1 MNRANE
7 TGKPYKRT
15 HYCGELRAADEGRE
29 VVLCG
34 WVHKVRDMGHIIF
47 VDVRD
52 REGLIQV
59 VFQSPAAE
67 LNEEGKNLSR
77 PGQHH
82 MLGGTL
88 HNEFVVRVRGR
99 VRRRS
104 AVNKDIPTGE
114 IEVVVEPGGL
124 DILATSKVP
133 PFVVADPPQASEE
146 LRLKYRYLDLR
157 RPKMQRQIRLRHEA
171 ALAAR
176 NYMSRHGY
184 LEIETPILANPTPE
198 GARDFLVPSRMYKG
212 RFYAL
217 PQSPQQFKQTLMVSG
232 FDRYFQIVRCFRDEA
247 LRADRQ
253 LEFTQI
259 DIETSFIDVDDFFA
273 LNEGLMEALFALA
286 GRKVERPFP
295 RLPYAEAMAKYGSDK
310 PDLRVPLEMK
320 DLTAIAGATGS
331 EILKG
336 VIAAG
341 GEVKGL
347 LVPGAGSLSRGQLDK
362 LGDKAKSLGAK
373 GLVWIKKQEGWKS
386 SLKLADVDHEKIWAA
401 LGGADADLA
410 LLIADKSDIA
420 LKALGEIRR
429 TWPSEDPAH
438 KDRLAFCWVT
448 DFPLFEWS
456 EEEGRFVSMHHPF
469 TSPREEDLPLLETE
483 PGRVRAK
490 AYDLVL
496 NGIEVG
502 GGSIRIHEMDVQR
515 RVFTALGLS
524 DKETEEKFGYFLEA
538 LSLGAPPHGGIAHG
552 FDRLVMLLA
561 GEESIREV
569 IPFPKTTGALDLMTG
584 SPSAVDQR
592 QLDELGLKLKG

>member
-1 MNRANE
+1 ML
-7 TGKPYKRT
+7 KRT
-15 HYCGELRAADEGRE
+15 MYCGELRAEHEGRE

-34 WVHKVRDMGHIIF
+34 WVHKTRDMGHLVF

-52 REGLIQV
+52 REGLAQV
-59 VFQSPAAE
+59 VFQSDRPELAE
-67 LNEEGKNLSR
+67 EAKKLR
-77 PGQHH
+77 
-82 MLGGTL
+82 
-88 HNEFVVRVRGR
+88 NEFVVGVRGR

-104 AVNKDIPTGE
+104 AVNKDMPTGE
-114 IEVVVEPGGL
+114 VEVEAAE
-124 DILATSKVP
+124 LAVFAASKVP

-157 RPKMQRQIRLRHEA
+157 RPKMQRHIRLRHEA
-171 ALAAR
+171 ALAVR
-176 NYMSRHGY
+176 NYMSKNGF

-198 GARDFLVPSRMYKG
+198 GARDFLVPSRIYKG

-259 DIETSFIDVDDFFA
+259 DIETSFIDRDDFFA
-273 LNEGLMEALFALA
+273 LNEGLMEALFALV
-286 GRKVERPFP
+286 GRKLDRPFP
-295 RLPYAEAMAKYGSDK
+295 RLPYAEAMEKYGTDK
-310 PDLRVPLEMK
+310 PDLRVPLEMR
-320 DLTAIAGATGS
+320 DLTKVASGTGS
-331 EILKG
+331 EILKAA
-336 VIAAG
+336 VAAG

-362 LGDKAKSLGAK
+362 LGEKAKSLGAK

-386 SLKLADVDHEKIWAA
+386 SLKMADADFERVRAA
-401 LGGADADLA
+401 LGGGDADLA
-410 LLIADKSDIA
+410 LVVADKKATA

-429 TWPSEDPAH
+429 TWPMDDPAR
-438 KDRLAFCWVT
+438 KGRLEFCWVT

-456 EEEGRFVSMHHPF
+456 EEEKRFVSMHHPF
-469 TSPREEDLPLLETE
+469 TSPHEDDLGLLETA
-483 PGRVRAK
+483 PGKVRAK

-496 NGIEVG
+496 NGVEVG
-502 GGSIRIHEMDVQR
+502 GGSVRIHEMDVQR
-515 RVFTALGLS
+515 RVFKSLGLT
-524 DKETEEKFGYFLEA
+524 DRETEEKFGYFLEA

-569 IPFPKTTGALDLMTG
+569 IPFPKTTGALDLMTN
-584 SPSAVDQR
+584 SPSGVTER
-592 QLDELGLKLKG
+592 QLEELGLKLRS

>member
-1 MNRANE
+1 MNTSNA
-7 TGKPYKRT
+7 TGTSFKRT
-15 HYCGELRAADEGRE
+15 HYCGELRAAHEGLE

-34 WVHKVRDMGHIIF
+34 WVHKTRDMGHLVF

-52 REGLIQV
+52 REGLVQI
-59 VFQSPAAE
+59 VFQSDRPALAE
-67 LNEEGKNLSR
+67 EAKKLRS
-77 PGQHH
+77 
-82 MLGGTL
+82 
-88 HNEFVVRVRGR
+88 EFVAGIRGR

-104 AVNKDIPTGE
+104 SVNKDIPTGE
-114 IEVVVEPGGL
+114 VEVEAMELVVF
-124 DILATSKVP
+124 AASKVP

-157 RPKMQRQIRLRHEA
+157 RPKMQRHIRLRHEA
-171 ALAAR
+171 ALAVR
-176 NYMSRHGY
+176 NYMSRHGF

-259 DIETSFIDVDDFFA
+259 DIETSFIDLDDFFG
-273 LNEGLMEALFALA
+273 LNEGLMEALFALT
-286 GRKVERPFP
+286 GRKVERPFR
-295 RLPYAEAMAKYGSDK
+295 RLPYLEAMEKYGSDK
-310 PDLRVPLEMK
+310 PDLRVPFEMR
-320 DLTAIAGATGS
+320 DLTEVAGATGS
-331 EILKG
+331 EILKAA
-336 VIAAG
+336 IAAG
-341 GEVKGL
+341 SEVKGL
-347 LVPGAGSLSRGQLDK
+347 LIPGARTLSRSQLDK

-373 GLVWIKKQEGWKS
+373 GLVWIKKQDGWKS
-386 SLKLADVDHEKIWAA
+386 SLKMADSDFERIWAA
-401 LGGADADLA
+401 LAGGDADLA
-410 LLIADKSDIA
+410 LLIADKKETA

-429 TWPSEDPAH
+429 TWPVDDAAR

-469 TSPREEDLPLLETE
+469 TSPADDDLALLEMA
-483 PGRVRAK
+483 PAKVRAK

-496 NGIEVG
+496 NGNEVG

-515 RVFTALGLS
+515 RVFKALGLT
-524 DKETEEKFGYFLEA
+524 DQETQEKFGYFLEA

-584 SPSAVDQR
+584 SPSPVDQR
-592 QLDELGLKLKG
+592 QLDELHLKIKNP

>member
-1 MNRANE
+1 MSAPIDGG
-7 TGKPYKRT
+7 TSFKRT
-15 HYCGELRAADEGRE
+15 HYCGGLRAAHEGLE

-34 WVHKVRDMGHIIF
+34 WVHKTRDMGHLVF
-47 VDVRD
+47 VDLRD
-52 REGLIQV
+52 REGLAQV
-59 VFQSPAAE
+59 VFQSD
-67 LNEEGKNLSR
+67 R
-77 PGQHH
+77 PG
-82 MLGGTL
+82 LAEEAKKLRG
-88 HNEFVVRVRGR
+88 EFVVGVRGL

-104 AVNKDIPTGE
+104 SVNKDIPTGE
-114 IEVVVEPGGL
+114 VEVEA
-124 DILATSKVP
+124 LALHVFAASKVP

-157 RPKMQRQIRLRHEA
+157 RPRMQRHIRLRHEA

-176 NYMSRHGY
+176 NYMSRNGY

-198 GARDFLVPSRMYKG
+198 GARDFLVPSRVFKG

-259 DIETSFIDVDDFFA
+259 DVETSFIDLDEFFE
-273 LNEGLMEALFALA
+273 LNEGLMETLFALV
-286 GRKVERPFP
+286 GRKVERPFR
-295 RLPYAEAMAKYGSDK
+295 RLPYAEAMEKYGSDK
-310 PDLRVPLEMK
+310 PDLRVPLEMR
-320 DLTAIAGATGS
+320 DLTAVAAGSGS
-331 EILKG
+331 EILKAVVSG
-336 VIAAG
+336 G

-373 GLVWIKKQEGWKS
+373 GLIWIKKQDGWKS
-386 SLKLADVDHEKIWAA
+386 SLKTAEADYEKIWEV
-401 LGGADADLA
+401 LGGGNADLA
-410 LLIADKSDIA
+410 LVVADKKETA

-429 TWPSEDPAH
+429 TWPVEDAARR
-438 KDRLAFCWVT
+438 DTLAFCWVT

-456 EEEGRFVSMHHPF
+456 EEEKRFVSMHHPF
-469 TSPREEDLPLLETE
+469 TSPREEDLPLLETH
-483 PGRVRAK
+483 PDMVRAK

-496 NGIEVG
+496 NGTEVG

-515 RVFTALGLS
+515 RIFKALGLS
-524 DKETEEKFGYFLEA
+524 DEETEAKFGYFLEA
-538 LSLGAPPHGGIAHG
+538 LACGAPPHGGIAHG
-552 FDRLVMLLA
+552 FDRLVMFLA

-569 IPFPKTTGALDLMTG
+569 IPFPKTTGAMDLMTG
-584 SPSAVDQR
+584 SPSSVDAR
-592 QLDELGLKLKG
+592 QLDELGLKLKS

>member
-1 MNRANE
+1 MNTANP
-7 TGKPYKRT
+7 TGTPLKRT
-15 HYCGELRAADEGRE
+15 DYCGALRAADEGRE

-34 WVHKVRDMGHIIF
+34 WVHKTRDMGHLVF
-47 VDVRD
+47 VDLRD
-52 REGLIQV
+52 REGLAQV
-59 VFQSPAAE
+59 VFQSDRPELAE
-67 LNEEGKNLSR
+67 EAKKLRG
-77 PGQHH
+77 
-82 MLGGTL
+82 
-88 HNEFVVRVRGR
+88 EFVIGVRGR

-104 AVNKDIPTGE
+104 SVNKDIATGE
-114 IEVVVEPGGL
+114 VEVEAAEL
-124 DILATSKVP
+124 KIFAASKVP

-157 RPKMQRQIRLRHEA
+157 RPTMQRHIRLRHEA

-176 NYMSRHGY
+176 NYLSGHGY

-198 GARDFLVPSRMYKG
+198 GARDFLVPSRMFKG

-217 PQSPQQFKQTLMVSG
+217 PQSPQQFKQTLMVAG
-232 FDRYFQIVRCFRDEA
+232 CDRYFQIVRCFRDEA

-259 DIETSFIDVDDFFA
+259 DIETSFVDPDDFFA
-273 LNEGLMEALFALA
+273 LNEGLMEALFGLI
-286 GRKVERPFP
+286 GRKVERPFR
-295 RLPYAEAMAKYGSDK
+295 RLPYAEAMEKYGSDK
-310 PDLRVPLEMK
+310 PDLRVPLEMR
-320 DLTAIAGATGS
+320 DLTGLGREGSSEVLKNVVAG
-331 EILKG
+331 
-336 VIAAG
+336 G

-347 LVPGAGSLSRGQLDK
+347 LIPGAGSLSRGQLDK
-362 LGDKAKSLGAK
+362 LGEKAKALGAK
-373 GLVWIKKQEGWKS
+373 GLIWVKKQDGWKS
-386 SLKLADVDHEKIWAA
+386 SLKTAEADYERIWAI

-410 LLIADKSDIA
+410 LLVADMKDTA

-429 TWPSEDPAH
+429 TWPSEDAGRR
-438 KDRLAFCWVT
+438 DRLEFCWVT

-456 EEEGRFVSMHHPF
+456 EEEKRFVSMHHPF
-469 TSPREEDLPLLETE
+469 TSPYEEDLPLLETN
-483 PGRVRAK
+483 PDKVRAK

-496 NGIEVG
+496 NGTEVG

-515 RVFTALGLS
+515 RIFKALGLT
-524 DKETEEKFGYFLEA
+524 DEETQAKFGYFLDA
-538 LSLGAPPHGGIAHG
+538 LSYGAPPHGGIAHG
-552 FDRLVMLLA
+552 FDRLVMFLA

>member
-1 MNRANE
+1 MSTSNE
-7 TGKPYKRT
+7 TGPSYKRT
-15 HYCGELRAADEGRE
+15 HYCGELRAAHEGLE

-34 WVHKVRDMGHIIF
+34 WVHKTRDMGHLVF

-52 REGLIQV
+52 REGLVQV
-59 VFQSPAAE
+59 VFQSDRPALAE
-67 LNEEGKNLSR
+67 EAKKLR
-77 PGQHH
+77 
-82 MLGGTL
+82 
-88 HNEFVVRVRGR
+88 NEFVVGVRGL

-114 IEVVVEPGGL
+114 VEVEAAGL
-124 DILATSKVP
+124 HVFAASKVP

-157 RPKMQRQIRLRHEA
+157 RPKMQRRIRLRHEA

-176 NYMSRHGY
+176 NYMSRNGF

-198 GARDFLVPSRMYKG
+198 GARDFLVPSRVYKG

-259 DIETSFIDVDDFFA
+259 DIETSFIDLDDFFG
-273 LNEGLMEALFALA
+273 LNEGLMEELFALT

-295 RLPYAEAMAKYGSDK
+295 RLPYAEAMEKYGSDK
-310 PDLRVPLEMK
+310 PDLRIPFEMR
-320 DLTAIAGATGS
+320 DLTAAATASGS
-331 EILKG
+331 EMLKAA
-336 VIAAG
+336 VAAG

-373 GLVWIKKQEGWKS
+373 GLVWIKKQDGWKS
-386 SLKLADVDHEKIWAA
+386 SLKMADADFERIWAA

-410 LLIADKSDIA
+410 LLIADKKETA

-429 TWPSEDPAH
+429 TWPIEDAAR
-438 KDRLAFCWVT
+438 KDHLAFCWMT

-469 TSPREEDLPLLETE
+469 TSPVDEDLALLETA
-483 PGRVRAK
+483 PAKVRAK

-496 NGIEVG
+496 NGNEVG

-515 RVFTALGLS
+515 RVFKALGLT
-524 DKETEEKFGYFLEA
+524 DQETQEKFGYFLEA

-569 IPFPKTTGALDLMTG
+569 IAFPKTTGALDLMTG
-584 SPSAVDQR
+584 SPSAVDER
-592 QLDELGLKLKG
+592 QLDELGLKIKDA